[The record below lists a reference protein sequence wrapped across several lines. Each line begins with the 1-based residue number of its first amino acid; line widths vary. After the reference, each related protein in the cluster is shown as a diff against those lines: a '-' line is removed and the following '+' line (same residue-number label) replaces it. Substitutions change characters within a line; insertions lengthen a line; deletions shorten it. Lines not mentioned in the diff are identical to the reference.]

1 MTRHPYQLLGVR
13 SLSNARR
20 GGLKEV
26 LLPILVG
33 VSLGYVLGVT
43 FTLEET
49 DSEDHLV
56 QIEHDV
62 PESTLFFLRCII
74 IVDPAAKKALNF
86 MTAIRDTYGSACN
99 QTIYYTS
106 SEEIKKKA
114 ADQYVVLVDSNAN
127 AFYWNHFKF
136 ALQDSAEVPAQWTF
150 IGDEQVFLSVPNLRK
165 LVRTVSHKRPTIFG
179 RIFVQRSLLYY
190 IFPFLQP
197 ERISVQSGMVLTTAA
212 IKKLAS
218 CKGYFLP
225 RATESTL
232 YACAK
237 EVGIRMVDPVDEEG
251 MHLFHERDLKSM
263 ISEAYQAD
271 HQHKHSTSGSTCC
284 SDHAISY
291 GQMGY
296 KEIRLADLSSLRWKV
311 FGLGGIEEVNSSYAI
326 DPSAFLPKTTTKPK
340 TSPPKGKPKV
350 AKQPTKAPI
359 KPAKEEKQSA
369 DVEKKKEPPPK

>member
-1 MTRHPYQLLGVR
+1 MISDVMTRHPYQLLGVR

-114 ADQYVVLVDSNAN
+114 A
-127 AFYWNHFKF
+127 
-136 ALQDSAEVPAQWTF
+136 E
-150 IGDEQVFLSVPNLRK
+150 
-165 LVRTVSHKRPTIFG
+165 
-179 RIFVQRSLLYY
+179 
-190 IFPFLQP
+190 PF
-197 ERISVQSGMVLTTAA
+197 R
-212 IKKLAS
+212 
-218 CKGYFLP
+218 
-225 RATESTL
+225 R
-232 YACAK
+232 
-237 EVGIRMVDPVDEEG
+237 
-251 MHLFHERDLKSM
+251 
-263 ISEAYQAD
+263 
-271 HQHKHSTSGSTCC
+271 
-284 SDHAISY
+284 
-291 GQMGY
+291 
-296 KEIRLADLSSLRWKV
+296 
-311 FGLGGIEEVNSSYAI
+311 
-326 DPSAFLPKTTTKPK
+326 
-340 TSPPKGKPKV
+340 
-350 AKQPTKAPI
+350 
-359 KPAKEEKQSA
+359 
-369 DVEKKKEPPPK
+369 